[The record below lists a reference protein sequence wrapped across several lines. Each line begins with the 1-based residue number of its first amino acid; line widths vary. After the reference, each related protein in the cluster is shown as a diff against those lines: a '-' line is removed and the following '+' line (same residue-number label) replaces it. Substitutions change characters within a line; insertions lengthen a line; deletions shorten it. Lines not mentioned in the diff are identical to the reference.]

1 MKYSNPGKT
10 SSTVHPAVL
19 HQCPKRARKQQQQ
32 QQQQQPKKRRNK
44 LENTSLHL
52 PHVFVLVFVPPTFD
66 EKSLR
71 GDEVETP
78 RGIIESLR
86 GEQGGK
92 NMEKTTKKRWKKGR
106 TKEIA
111 DFLPSDFLLIGGEG
125 AWKMEGVCFFSTG
138 K

>member
-1 MKYSNPGKT
+1 MP
-10 SSTVHPAVL
+10 
-19 HQCPKRARKQQQQ
+19 QRQ

-78 RGIIESLR
+78 RGIVESLR

-92 NMEKTTKKRWKKGR
+92 NNKKTVKKGR
-106 TKEIA
+106 TKESA